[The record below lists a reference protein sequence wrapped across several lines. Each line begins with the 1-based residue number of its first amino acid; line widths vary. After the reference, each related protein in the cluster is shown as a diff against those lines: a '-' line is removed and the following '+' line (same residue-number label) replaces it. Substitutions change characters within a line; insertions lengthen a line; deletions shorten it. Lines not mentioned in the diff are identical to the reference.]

1 MGQNHRITQ
10 LLFGQVDNF
19 MEPSSPLQ
27 PQVASQRP
35 LQFTEVGSEDLD
47 SPVFLDDFPQE
58 GNTNINNANSSSWLE
73 G

>member
-1 MGQNHRITQ
+1 M
-10 LLFGQVDNF
+10 FGQVDSF
-19 MEPSSPLQ
+19 LEPSSPLQ

-58 GNTNINNANSSSWLE
+58 GNTNVNNANSNDRLD